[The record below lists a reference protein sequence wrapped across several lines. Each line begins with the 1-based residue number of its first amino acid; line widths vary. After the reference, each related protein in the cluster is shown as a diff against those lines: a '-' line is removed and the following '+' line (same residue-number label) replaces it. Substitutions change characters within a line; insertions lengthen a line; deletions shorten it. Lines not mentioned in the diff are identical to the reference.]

1 MFTDCT
7 YYVLCLLFTDSLSNI
22 VSVVIQHW
30 ESRFTTWRCFSHN
43 VTVFNFMVFKVIND
57 KLGKVCRELIHSLQ
71 NRAGSD
77 YNDRMVRYQRSSAVE
92 QRHYE
97 SSISGWLIN
106 FLHLLAECS
115 ASFSPGNGKFQRP
128 TFLLSDFSIE
138 LTIHLLLHLKFTHFW
153 IMRLMK
159 NCLIQKL
166 CGLIQI
172 V

>member
-1 MFTDCT
+1 M
-7 YYVLCLLFTDSLSNI
+7 YYAYCLLTRCRILSAWSSNTENHDLPRDGVFRI
-22 VSVVIQHW
+22 
-30 ESRFTTWRCFSHN
+30 TWRYLISWYLRWL
-43 VTVFNFMVFKVIND
+43 ND